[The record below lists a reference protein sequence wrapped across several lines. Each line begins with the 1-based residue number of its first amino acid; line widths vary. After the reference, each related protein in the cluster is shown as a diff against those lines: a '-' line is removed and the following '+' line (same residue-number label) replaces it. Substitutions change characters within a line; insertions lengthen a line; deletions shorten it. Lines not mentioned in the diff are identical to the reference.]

1 MRGHAPPTRPL
12 SRAARL
18 AAAAYMVAW
27 IGSLVGPPAVMLRW
41 REARLARLAAPAA
54 QADWDA
60 FRADMRRQSGATGPV
75 QRKVPRSAEPPELV
89 WLRDYAALAVAAWV
103 GFVGVLGAC
112 LGLLLVGGLRAV
124 PDSATEDQPRGGRHH
139 EEQNHRDPD
148 HAEKGKH
155 RSPPR

>member
-1 MRGHAPPTRPL
+1 MPRHASSTPARA
-12 SRAARL
+12 RAARL
-18 AAAAYMVAW
+18 VTAVYLAAWAAA
-27 IGSLVGPPAVMLRW
+27 LVGPPMAMFRW
-41 REARLARLAAPAA
+41 REARLATLAAPAA

-60 FRADMRRQSGATGPV
+60 FRADMRRQSGPVGPV

-112 LGLLLVGGLRAV
+112 LGLMLAGSLRAATA
-124 PDSATEDQPRGGRHH
+124 SASEDQPGRGRDH
-139 EEQNHRDPD
+139 EEQHHRDPE
-148 HAEKGKH
+148 HAEEGKH